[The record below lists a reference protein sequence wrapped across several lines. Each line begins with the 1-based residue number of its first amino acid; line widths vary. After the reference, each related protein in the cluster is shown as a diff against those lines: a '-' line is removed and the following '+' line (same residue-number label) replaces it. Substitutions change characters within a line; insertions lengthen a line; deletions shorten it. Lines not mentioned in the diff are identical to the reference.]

1 MSQALCV
8 LFCFVLFFL
17 GGGGASLKFLKELS
31 TLSVCF
37 FPGLGK
43 RKTNARPGPVFPHV
57 PPLHANGWMRG
68 GGRGEVALKLR
79 FVTMYCSW
87 SDGYEVKQEWRQLG
101 TATYKCS
108 KNRHII
114 TLIYSFKKPLAF
126 PFMPKLKKKILTK
139 SKFYGYSFYFKS
151 SNLIS

>member
-1 MSQALCV
+1 MWVYKFSLLYWISVETSHTCSVVTESMKILEFVKFVRWELKPYLWARPYV
-8 LFCFVLFFL
+8 FCFVFF
-17 GGGGASLKFLKELS
+17 GGGGVALKFLKKLS
-31 TLSVCF
+31 TFSVCF

-57 PPLHANGWMRG
+57 PPLHDNGWMRG
-68 GGRGEVALKLR
+68 GVALELR

-108 KNRHII
+108 KNRHHSY
-114 TLIYSFKKPLAF
+114 LFV
-126 PFMPKLKKKILTK
+126 
-139 SKFYGYSFYFKS
+139 
-151 SNLIS
+151 